1 MGRWPPWFFGG
12 GVWLG
17 GLVIEEQKQRD
28 RVVDLTMFAGYHLG
42 WLISNGGS
50 VPAVSYAD
58 IHEMIDKYCT
68 EVLILTR
75 QNTDDE

>member
-1 MGRWPPWFFGG
+1 MGRWHPSVLWVRVRESGMG
-12 GVWLG
+12 
-17 GLVIEEQKQRD
+17 IEEQKQRD